1 MKKPTWLEKENLYRI
16 IFEADTPAG
25 KTFDIVLIIAILVSI
40 IVSFVESIQSLAHT
54 FKISLEVVEFVL
66 TFFFSLEYA
75 ARKAQMAADRELR
88 ELDDEANEDDDEE
101 TAAKKRRR
109 KRNERKEN
117 DVVLDESYKVLMD
130 LVRMKDGEEVPE
142 IKGWWY

>member
-1 MKKPTWLEKENLYRI
+1 MPFSSINPADYRLSWDMHKYVKALRDLSIARTSANEKFKKHRENVKGMR
-16 IFEADTPAG
+16 
-25 KTFDIVLIIAILVSI
+25 AISDR
-40 IVSFVESIQSLAHT
+40 E
-54 FKISLEVVEFVL
+54 EV
-66 TFFFSLEYA
+66 SLEYA